1 MTLRFLKTYTEIAAI
16 FTFQTLPC
24 GAQRIPDLLSLK
36 KRVGFCSHIAI
47 YKPSLKIYHHYLVK
61 EMKVNSIVIIH
72 NVDISNYILSS
83 GFGHIHED
91 EIKFSTEQPYRDQ
104 FESDHLDF
112 EAGVYLIE
120 RNGYPTSTDEKVK
133 VSERAFDRRVEIDL
147 KFSSSY
153 SEWFVLW
160 ALTGLDECARME
172 IGVGNISTF
181 GGGVGGAVIGQML
194 IPVPIVGG
202 MLGGIVGGWLGRKT
216 GKLHDHQQ
224 EENRKQAL
232 IDKAAAKQY
241 NEQGEAS

>member
-1 MTLRFLKTYTEIAAI
+1 M
-16 FTFQTLPC
+16 TLPC
-24 GAQRIPDLLSLK
+24 GAQRIPDFSSFK
-36 KRVGFCSHIAI
+36 KGVGPCSHIAI

-72 NVDISNYILSS
+72 NVEGLSNSIVLSV
-83 GFGHIHED
+83 FDRIKED
-91 EIKFSTEQPYRDQ
+91 EIEFPTEQPYRNQ

-112 EAGVYLIE
+112 NSGVYLIE
-120 RNGYPTSTDEKVK
+120 RNGYPTSTDEKLK
-133 VSERAFDRRVEIDL
+133 VIERATKRRVEKDL
-147 KFSSSY
+147 KFSSRN

-160 ALTGLDECARME
+160 ALTGLDECGRME
-172 IGVGNISTF
+172 IGVGNISTV
-181 GGGVGGAVIGQML
+181 GGGLGGAVIGQVL

-202 MLGGIVGGWLGRKT
+202 MLGGILGGWLGRTT

-241 NEQGEAS
+241 NEQEEAS